1 MDVAEASRTGD
12 YKISPRCCAWS
23 SVSLTSRA
31 EISSSVRSERL
42 SAAQ

>member
-12 YKISPRCCAWS
+12 EISPRCCAWS